1 MPLTLPTV
9 LAVARFTKQTRDT
22 VMPQKILILAGGSAT
37 AAFLALMDRE
47 EMVVVMESHR
57 VTMDRNAVNRN
68 TTSRTAE
75 MGMFLKKANT
85 ADSVPSSCML

>member
-1 MPLTLPTV
+1 M
-9 LAVARFTKQTRDT
+9 
-22 VMPQKILILAGGSAT
+22 
-37 AAFLALMDRE
+37 ALMDRE